1 MTTLVTTTN
10 FSISFN
16 NSARQVRLHTF
27 ANFRAFQNHDTFKHL
42 IPVPEGQKLRM
53 IVLLHLCTPFVGTNA
68 DEQNLSMKAT
78 VICQGEKRSPSEK
91 RLHKG
96 TLEY

>member
-1 MTTLVTTTN
+1 
-10 FSISFN
+10 
-16 NSARQVRLHTF
+16 
-27 ANFRAFQNHDTFKHL
+27 
-42 IPVPEGQKLRM
+42 M

-91 RLHKG
+91 HLHKG
-96 TLEY
+96 TLQNIRNMCNMSIRAIHCFLCRKVWDIYFNLGLMIIPCGDV